1 MDNTSAIAQSNIG
14 LQLYYFDSATN
25 KFKYLVPIVGDMPA
39 LGAAPSTIDV
49 TEADSPQNQY
59 IPDRPD
65 NPAIE
70 LTYNIN
76 AGLENYK
83 NVGKNL
89 KTNVVGYYMFLLP
102 LKSAFVFPAQGNT
115 WISGGSP
122 IQGTLNMTRT
132 ESAVAIGDVTKT
144 FTEQSL
150 PESDLAILQ
159 KWFPDASITS
169 SITMASLIDFESVP
183 AGKINSGAIG
193 NNEI

>member
-1 MDNTSAIAQSNIG
+1 MDNTIAQSNIG
-14 LQLYYFDSATN
+14 LQLYYFDTTSQ
-25 KFKYLVPIVGDMPA
+25 KFKYLVPIVGEMPA

-76 AGLENYK
+76 AGLENFK
-83 NVGKNL
+83 KVNENL
-89 KTNVVGYYMFLLP
+89 KSNKVGYYMFLLP

-115 WISGGSP
+115 WISGGNP
-122 IQGTLNMTRT
+122 IQGTLSMTKT
-132 ESAVAIGDVTKT
+132 ESAVAIGDATKT
-144 FTEQSL
+144 FTDQEF
-150 PESDLAILQ
+150 PTSDLNILK
-159 KWFPDASITS
+159 KWLTGATIEESTVMS
-169 SITMASLIDFESVP
+169 SLIDLDSVP
-183 AGKINSGAIG
+183 AGKINSGGMG